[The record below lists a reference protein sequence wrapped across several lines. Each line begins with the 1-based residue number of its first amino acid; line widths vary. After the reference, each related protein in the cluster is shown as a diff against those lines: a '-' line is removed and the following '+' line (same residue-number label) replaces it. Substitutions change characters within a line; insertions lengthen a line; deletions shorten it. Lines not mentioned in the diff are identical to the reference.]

1 MDMKL
6 KPLGDRVLVERL
18 EAEQVTEGGLVLPD
32 SAKEKPREGKVIAL
46 GEGRLLDDGSRLP
59 IEVKKG
65 DRVIFD
71 TYAGTQVKVD
81 GDEFLVLNSDDI
93 LGVVE

>member
-1 MDMKL
+1 MKL

-18 EAEQVTEGGLVLPD
+18 EAEQITEGGLVLPD

-93 LGVVE
+93 LGIVEK